1 MSRLEATV
9 KQDPEWDP
17 ITDLLGEEA
26 ASKTIWW
33 RLKRA
38 RR

>member
-1 MSRLEATV
+1 MSRSEATG

-26 ASKTIWW
+26 VGVVTWW
-33 RLKRA
+33 SW
-38 RR
+38 